1 MTASTPT
8 DYAPNRVRRSHD
20 ARSYWRAALAVAAPL
35 PWAAMGLVNVLQPF
49 AGDESFASTVE
60 KVRDNLGLVLATSWM
75 SLPFFAFLIPSVVAV
90 VAATRRY
97 APRLAAWGGTLT
109 VVGFGLGLGALGGGG
124 TPLAVVTVMH
134 GFDVDTM
141 ARLDAAFLAAP
152 YALVAGLFWITALI
166 IGQALLGLALWRSR
180 VVPVVFPIALLLGGP
195 THPFVP
201 GGHIAVGIGLLLA
214 AVGYA
219 GASLALIRTD
229 DDDFDLPPI
238 RHDYGEEGEQSGG
251 HAVNKRFDAPPTGT

>member
-1 MTASTPT
+1 MTTSTST
-8 DYAPNRVRRSHD
+8 QNALNRVGRSHD
-20 ARSYWRAALAVAAPL
+20 ARSYWRVALAVAAPL
-35 PWAAMGLVNVLQPF
+35 PWAAMGLVNLLQPF
-49 AGDESFASTVE
+49 AGDESFTSTVE
-60 KVRDNLGLVLATSWM
+60 KVRDHLGLVLATTWM
-75 SLPFFAFLIPSVVAV
+75 SLPFFAFLIPSVLAV

-109 VVGFGLGLGALGGGG
+109 MVGFGMGLGALGGGG
-124 TPLAVVTVMH
+124 TPLAVVTVIH

-141 ARLDAAFLAAP
+141 ARLDAAFQAEP

-166 IGQALLGLALWRSR
+166 VGQVLLGLALWRSR
-180 VVPVVFPIALLLGGP
+180 LVSVIFPLALLLGAP

-201 GGHIAVGIGLLLA
+201 GVHIAVGIGLLLA

-238 RHDYGEEGEQSGG
+238 RRGQ
-251 HAVNKRFDAPPTGT
+251 